1 MQENH
6 IDLTKYKLYRQNQI
20 VDNIVKALLGNK
32 TIDSSGNAV
41 IEFSIATGVI
51 TLTIEHYSELEGYI
65 SKEKYFNGLVNQT
78 VPKLFET
85 LLVKMSMEGFNTSNA
100 VITMNEYAELL
111 DKKDKFS
118 LKNQTNIDL
127 QILKNTII
135 KFNSKKDY
143 CFYLCDEKTYME
155 KNKIVFVLSTDLF
168 NIIKKQKTFLY
179 IPVELFQTNERSNPY
194 TYLLYKKIIASKRIN
209 CGNEKRENK
218 IKVKELYNYCITLP
232 RYEQIIKTGGQV
244 TQRIIKPF
252 ERDLNVISLFDWR
265 YENTDFKTFEE
276 WLETTIQLEWLEE
289 LPGLESIKNGRSRF
303 NEKKELAK
311 EKALIQVEKSKLKKQ
326 TNSEINTD
334 QE

>member
-1 MQENH
+1 MQEDH
-6 IDLTKYKLYRQNQI
+6 IDLTKYKIYRQNQI

-41 IEFSIATGVI
+41 IEFLNATGTI

-78 VPKLFET
+78 VPKLFEA
-85 LLVKMSMEGFNTSNA
+85 LLVKMSVEGFNTSTA
-100 VITMNEYAELL
+100 VMTINEYAELL
-111 DKKDKFS
+111 DRKDKFS
-118 LKNQTNIDL
+118 LKKQTNIDL

-168 NIIKKQKTFLY
+168 NIIRKQKNFLY
-179 IPVELFQTNERSNPY
+179 IPVELFQTNERINPY

-209 CGNEKRENK
+209 CGNDKRENK
-218 IKVKELYNYCITLP
+218 IKVKELYNYCSTLP
-232 RYEQIIKTGGQV
+232 KYEHISKTGGQV
-244 TQRIIKPF
+244 SQRIIKPL
-252 ERDLNVISLFDWR
+252 ERDLNAISILKWN
-265 YENTDFKTFEE
+265 YENIEFKTFEE

-289 LPGLESIKNGRSRF
+289 LPGLKSVIDGRSRF
-303 NEKKELAK
+303 NEKRELAK
-311 EKALIQVEKSKLKKQ
+311 EKALIQVEKSKLKNQ
-326 TNSEINTD
+326 TNNEVNTD
-334 QE
+334 